1 MQLRTLEILAP
12 AKNKEIGIAAIDC
25 GADSLYI
32 AGPSFGARESA
43 GNPVS
48 EIASLKDYARK
59 FGVKVYGVLN
69 TILYDNEFPEALE
82 IAWSLYHAGCDAL
95 IIQDLGLLKCNLPP
109 LPLFA
114 STQTNIRTP
123 QQAVFLEQLGFS
135 RLILAREL
143 SLTQI
148 KEIRETT
155 SVSLESFVH
164 GALCV
169 SYSGQC
175 YMSSRVTGRSG
186 NRGECAQLC
195 RNLYTLEDN
204 MGRVLVKDKPLL
216 SLKDLD
222 MGRKIPELVAAGI
235 TSFKIEGRLKDAS
248 YVKNVVRYY
257 RKVVDDFISSN
268 KGYIKASFG
277 TLHGGFSPDLSCT
290 FNRGYTTLFADGLRG
305 KWNSGDVASS
315 TGELVG
321 RVRSPYK
328 DKRGEISFLCDSSV
342 ELSNGDGLCF
352 VDARGAVG
360 GARVNVVKGKRV
372 SLFQGSVP
380 VEGAL
385 VYRNYNRLFEKEL
398 EKNMPLR
405 LVDVSLRVKCE
416 DSVLRVEAEDEAG
429 VSVSLDKHTDASP
442 ALNTALARDL
452 VYKQLSRRS
461 GHFNFVVKE
470 YITDKELFFAASF
483 LNGIRREVAA
493 ILEKSEIKPPVGAV
507 LKRAEYYTERVDY
520 HENIANSKAKE
531 LYLESGVEDVSMAFE
546 LQPPDEAELMRCKYC
561 IKAQLDLCG
570 AALHEPL
577 WLVNNGRRYRVEFD
591 CKNCEMVI
599 FG

>member
-1 MQLRTLEILAP
+1 VQLRKLEILAP
-12 AKNKEIGIAAIDC
+12 AKNREIGIAAIDC

-59 FGVKVYGVLN
+59 FGVKIYGVLN
-69 TILYDNEFPEALE
+69 TILYDSELAEAVE
-82 IAWSLYHAGCDAL
+82 IAWSLFRAGCDAL

-109 LPLFA
+109 VPLFA

-123 QQAVFLEQLGFS
+123 EQAVFLEQLGFD

-143 SLTQI
+143 SLRQI
-148 KEIRETT
+148 REIREKTT
-155 SVSLESFVH
+155 VQLESFVH

-204 MGRVLVKDKPLL
+204 QGRVLVKDKPLL

-222 MGRKIPELVAAGI
+222 MSGKIPELVAAGV
-235 TSFKIEGRLKDAS
+235 TSFKIEGRLKDIS

-257 RKVVDDFISSN
+257 RQVVDDFISSN
-268 KGYIKASFG
+268 EGYVKASSG
-277 TLHGGFSPDLSCT
+277 SLHGGFSPDLSRT
-290 FNRGYTTLFADGLRG
+290 FNRGYTTLFADEVRG
-305 KWNSGDVASS
+305 KWNSGNVAVA
-315 TGELVG
+315 TGEFIG
-321 RVRSPYK
+321 RVKSPVK
-328 DKRGEISFLCDSSV
+328 NNKGEVSFLCDTFV

-352 VDARGAVG
+352 VDSGGAAG
-360 GARVNVVKGKRV
+360 GARVNVVNGNRIT
-372 SLFQGSVP
+372 LFQGSVP

-385 VYRNYNRLFEKEL
+385 IYRNYNRLFEKEL

-405 LVDVSLRVKCE
+405 LVNVSLRVRCE
-416 DSVLRVEAEDEAG
+416 DSLLCVEAESESGVEA
-429 VSVSLDKHTDASP
+429 SVEKQVDASP
-442 ALNTALARDL
+442 ARNSALARDS
-452 VYKQLSRRS
+452 VYRQLSKRS
-461 GHFNFVVKE
+461 GHYNFVVKE
-470 YITDKELFFAASF
+470 YITDNELFFSASF
-483 LNGIRREVAA
+483 LNGIRRDLAA
-493 ILEKSEIKPPVGAV
+493 ELEKNDTPPPVGAH
-507 LKRAEYYTERVDY
+507 LKKARYHKSSADY
-520 HENIANSKAKE
+520 RENIANSRAAE
-531 LYLESGVEDVSMAFE
+531 LYLESGVDDISMAFE

-561 IKAQLDLCG
+561 VKAQLDLCG
-570 AALHEPL
+570 AELQEPL
-577 WLVNNGRRYRVEFD
+577 WLVNNGTRYRVEFD